1 MPFSPKLFN
10 IEPCCLSDKNGNKEY
25 AVQFTIRT
33 DEKEFEEMFG
43 MEYAEGIESV
53 ILFHE
58 KLHADIPTKSKE
70 NFINPMQREIDS
82 HLKHTIIELLANGE
96 MGVDIANN
104 SNYFQ
109 GTFHTGKIA
118 YNDKVLTTNE
128 LQNLGM
134 KDNELL
140 HTQATES
147 YGDIVE
153 HFSKEEMGII
163 KIRGMMYPY
172 ALMYNNRND
181 EHQLEK
187 VMQEVLRD
195 SQMLKEIYGTD
206 FAEKMQDVNFLKQVQ
221 KSVKP
226 YDNILEFT
234 EGMSK
239 ELLGIEQVK
248 EFGETEIGKVIVN
261 TPTENKDRA
270 KAQIQRDVQIL
281 QQTQENRR

>member
-1 MPFSPKLFN
+1 
-10 IEPCCLSDKNGNKEY
+10 
-25 AVQFTIRT
+25 
-33 DEKEFEEMFG
+33 
-43 MEYAEGIESV
+43 
-53 ILFHE
+53 
-58 KLHADIPTKSKE
+58 
-70 NFINPMQREIDS
+70 
-82 HLKHTIIELLANGE
+82 
-96 MGVDIANN
+96 
-104 SNYFQ
+104 
-109 GTFHTGKIA
+109 
-118 YNDKVLTTNE
+118 
-128 LQNLGM
+128 
-134 KDNELL
+134 
-140 HTQATES
+140 
-147 YGDIVE
+147 
-153 HFSKEEMGII
+153 MGII